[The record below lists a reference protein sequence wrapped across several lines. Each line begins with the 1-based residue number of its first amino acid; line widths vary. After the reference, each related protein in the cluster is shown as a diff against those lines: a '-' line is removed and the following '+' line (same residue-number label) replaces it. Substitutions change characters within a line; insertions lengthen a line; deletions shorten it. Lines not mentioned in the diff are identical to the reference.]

1 MSREMSDSERC
12 HLAAVRLLE
21 YRFRARVELR
31 RKLEERDFEPP
42 VIEETLARLEEEGWL
57 DDVRFA
63 REIARS
69 KARKGVGPKRIALVL
84 RGFGVDDE
92 SARAGMAEAAEEEPP
107 EDRLR
112 ETVRKRMRILAR
124 RHGEEWLRE
133 PEGRKK
139 LLAYLLQQG
148 YEYAAVA
155 AALDSELRK

>member
-1 MSREMSDSERC
+1 MSRELSESERC
-12 HLAAVRLLE
+12 YAAAVRLLE

-31 RKLEERDFEPP
+31 RKLEDRDFDARA
-42 VIEETLARLEEEGWL
+42 IEETLARLDDEGWL

-63 REIARS
+63 RELARS
-69 KARKGVGPKRIALVL
+69 RARKGVGPKRISLAL

-92 SARAGMAEAAEEEPP
+92 AARAGMAEAAEEEPP
-107 EDRLR
+107 EERLR
-112 ETVRKRMRILAR
+112 EAVRKRMRILAR

-139 LLAYLLQQG
+139 LLAYLLHQG
-148 YEYAAVA
+148 YEYAAVT